1 MPKSNEE
8 LTKSARDILSGRWQE
23 MAVVT
28 LVYVLVNGISSSV
41 PKLGMAIGLV
51 IGGPLALGY
60 TSLILAVKRG
70 KELKIAQL
78 FDGFSRF
85 VDALVAY
92 LLMTV
97 FVILWSL
104 LLIVPGIIAA
114 LSYAMT
120 YFLLADNP
128 GLDGLGA
135 MRKSKQLMIGH
146 KMRLCTLGLRFIGW
160 IALGILTFGIGFF
173 WIIPYMAMTFAAFY
187 QDIACQPSSAI
198 SIAQPTDIDT
208 P

>member
-187 QDIACQPSSAI
+187 EDIAGQPSSAI